1 MTESISGPE
10 PVHDESLEAVQDQ
23 DQHIDSP
30 ATEQQVLQDQ
40 ERFPT
45 SDTSNNGET
54 VEQSGLLT
62 VKNPSIANI
71 QQKDLPA
78 TENGES
84 SEVCSTETLVIQ
96 SAEDHESSHQTAKL
110 PDEHRSPDALDEAI
124 AGDDSEDSKDDNSES
139 DSSDSSG
146 EDSDSHDSSDSD
158 DDKAEDRLDE
168 DSDEEPASGPIKS
181 KNELINP
188 PAPTV
193 PSNFSLTSDMA
204 IEPIGELVS
213 LVENTAVI
221 KASVSGEFRILNEE
235 SILCFEDRQLL
246 GVLYETFGRVES
258 PMYTVKFDS
267 AEELENLASRLHQ
280 RVFYVVPASS
290 FIYTEQVRQIKGSDA
305 SNLHD
310 EEIPEEEQEFSDD
323 EKEMQSKAGAKK
335 RKRSHK
341 PKQQNAQRTI
351 GNSNDNA
358 YSNAPSMQSHQQQAP
373 PHPQF
378 RGNFP
383 THGHPMMG
391 NPINYQQQQQLQTN
405 WMPQPP
411 AMPFMPFGYP
421 AMQWL
426 PPQYSPSQFTY
437 NNGLSN
443 RGLSGGAGGGP
454 TQPQMPSYPPPP
466 QSQNPPAYGGLQYD
480 EN

>member
-1 MTESISGPE
+1 MTEPDSVLGHEPAQEAIISDN
-10 PVHDESLEAVQDQ
+10 VDQ
-23 DQHIDSP
+23 DQHIQNQTADSQAQHEDENSSTHCSNKNEAITHESGVLAFDNS
-30 ATEQQVLQDQ
+30 ATAADQQ
-40 ERFPT
+40 
-45 SDTSNNGET
+45 S
-54 VEQSGLLT
+54 
-62 VKNPSIANI
+62 
-71 QQKDLPA
+71 DLPA
-78 TENGES
+78 IENGGTS
-84 SEVCSTETLVIQ
+84 QTCNSETTVVQ
-96 SAEDHESSHQTAKL
+96 SPEEHQDSHEAAT
-110 PDEHRSPDALDEAI
+110 SPSEQRPLDALDEAI
-124 AGDDSEDSKDDNSES
+124 AGGDSEDSEDNQSES
-139 DSSDSSG
+139 DSSDSS
-146 EDSDSHDSSDSD
+146 EDSSDSD
-158 DDKAEDRLDE
+158 DDKAQDRLGE
-168 DSDEEPASGPIKS
+168 DSDEEMSSGPIKS

-213 LVENTAVI
+213 LVENTAIV

-258 PMYTVKFDS
+258 PMYTVKFDT
-267 AEELENLASRLHQ
+267 AEELKTLASKLHQ
-280 RVFYVVPASS
+280 KVFYVVPASS
-290 FIYTEQVRQIKGSDA
+290 FLYTEQVRQVKGSDA

-323 EKEMQSKAGAKK
+323 EKEMQSKASAKK

-341 PKQQNAQRTI
+341 PKQQNSLKIAGSSSQS
-351 GNSNDNA
+351 G
-358 YSNAPSMQSHQQQAP
+358 YSNPPPTQAHQQP
-373 PHPQF
+373 LNHPQY
-378 RGNFP
+378 RGNASML
-383 THGHPMMG
+383 GHPMMG
-391 NPINYQQQQQLQTN
+391 NPINYQQQPQAT

-411 AMPFMPFGYP
+411 SMPFMPFGYP

-437 NNGLSN
+437 NNGSN
-443 RGLSGGAGGGP
+443 NQGLSGGAVSGP
-454 TQPQMPSYPPPP
+454 PQPQMPSYPPPP